1 MTLSQFLEATSDT
14 PEDQMR
20 AALVRALAA
29 GAPREHEEYSRL
41 YLRVLNELRGQQD
54 RLAAVPAP

>member
-54 RLAAVPAP
+54 RLAAVA